1 MKKTIKKNILIVF
14 IAVAA
19 IVLGVLGLSL
29 RPTESKI
36 TAEAASTSVTD
47 VNITADKT
55 IAGPGDTIKFTVKI
69 TSSGLSNDM
78 LWFAVSFWISPLDAN
93 GVPSYDYSK
102 YFSLD
107 TNYGDDNC
115 GYTANILEYSEEYG
129 DYVYSYIDTSNYQA
143 NSSTKEQNGFLI
155 SLSLLGDY
163 PMEASEAIEFSYWIK
178 VSSDAPNL
186 GNIKFGVYQSTFS
199 TVNYID
205 ENRSTSSVVT
215 HYVNS
220 GLNTCNSVTLRI
232 GTISSDATL
241 KSLEV
246 GHTSATN
253 VVTVDDSMTYGDA
266 ETGST
271 IKIKPTV
278 NDSAAT
284 IKYCVGA
291 TATPTLDM
299 TSGAETTINLDS
311 SGETTVKFLVTAEN
325 GATKTYTLVIKSSYA
340 RLERLAVEVKRPTD
354 APAVTG
360 VGLQSTFD
368 KDTENYSVR
377 VTGDYTSVEVAP
389 TILAGY
395 GATGVEVTATNCTSS
410 VATVSSGTA
419 VITNIQD
426 NATLALKVTA
436 KDGTTSK
443 TYTLTFTVVDV
454 DTSISSLTM
463 TEQTTGATVA
473 NDAAKATANG
483 VDYYFLLS
491 EESGFQGTFNLTL
504 GSNASSAT
512 VDGVAFSPTT
522 VRTAKTYSVVV
533 SAEAG
538 NTQTYSVT
546 VAKNLKPGYIKDL
559 KYAIGSGVASDV
571 ISDLNIAHDDAT
583 NTYTLTKEY
592 DPTAYPVSTPFT
604 LTGIASEGATIT
616 ATNITAG
623 SGKWTKQLALGTNEF
638 SLKAETTGVG
648 YTEYKFVIKLLEK
661 KNGITALTIKQGT
674 TDISG
679 FTFSPTI
686 YSYNITVPFK
696 DYDFIN
702 LAATSDGNYT
712 AVVAE
717 VSGVEYD
724 FTHTSG
730 TTEHTFSQVPLTAG
744 VTTTI
749 KVYAIADNKLG
760 DSGLEYTFNIT
771 RAAADTSAQLQS
783 LAVTVNGVSVPF
795 AEGAFNPASNTWNV
809 EISSEG
815 ATSAALGITATA
827 QSDKATVKIGSGNSA
842 TQTATFSDTFTFSQT
857 GTNESKSYS
866 IVVTPE
872 EGTAN
877 TYTLKI
883 TKKVPAPEFKELS
896 VSYGDENY
904 VPILGQFDSDTGTYS
919 VTQYTSDVSVN
930 SQVYFKGTAT
940 SEATISKSTNLT
952 GTASPWYG
960 TLAFGDNTFTFTVT
974 ANGASKQYTIKIKLI
989 EDKCDIEN
997 VKITLNGADV
1007 DGSFSFSKGTTVYNL
1022 WVPYKGYET
1031 VSMTA
1036 TTNGVYTVIVDDT
1049 NSEDFI
1055 SAAGTNTH
1063 TIGISLTPGK
1073 TNTITI
1079 HAVADSKLTGSR
1091 EGTSYTFNITREAP
1105 DGNAKLQS
1113 LEVTVDGTPLYEFD
1127 DYVTFDPDT
1136 LIYTYTI
1143 PYTGNATAAIG
1154 ISAVTQSD
1162 KATVTGTGS
1171 KTFTF
1176 GTVTRTETYTVT
1188 VTPESGADYKLEYK
1202 VNIKR
1207 VVLAGDFSDIE
1218 ISTDGGYYTSVIADF
1233 DPTTKTQT
1241 INYNVSNVPVGT
1253 SFHVKVTLNSPDAKV
1268 STATGLSKVG
1278 DEYTGALSKFGLNTF
1293 KITASSNTGTSAYTI
1308 NVNLFEDIDDIS
1320 DIAITDGTN
1329 AIEGFVFYLGQT
1341 DYNITVPFTVSSVT
1355 VGVTPEGKYTAVYG
1369 GGTKLTLN
1377 GTVYEKKVTLAAG
1390 STTTLVVYGVAND
1403 GNGMSYDKTV
1413 TGTKY
1418 TLNFQREAADA
1429 STTLEQLSLKID
1441 GKEVEYADVV
1451 VFDPNV
1457 NEYVVE
1463 IEKEGAA
1470 NTASLVFTAIP
1481 TVDTSTVKCDSAL
1494 MSGTTVTKTFA
1505 FQNNREHETT
1515 YTFTVTAQSGVTNIY
1530 TVTVKRIIKKGDF
1543 ETLEIALTGS
1553 TFEDVFT
1560 SAYYDMY
1567 DMVYTAN
1574 LSLDS
1579 VAEGSTIRI
1588 RAVATSGATV
1598 TATGFTTASA
1608 TNNVW
1613 TGKLEHGANQFTL
1626 TASSATGEAVYKF
1639 VINLYESKN
1648 TIESI
1653 AVTADGTPLAT
1664 DIFSFNK
1671 SQTNY
1676 RFTVPYTVNSLK
1688 LKVTTDGSY
1697 VTVTDEEGNAFAK
1710 PTTGTGRN
1718 HERTIE
1724 LSAGRVTTLLFRAQ
1738 SDKGDDGEW
1747 YEFEIT
1753 RENANSD
1760 ASLKSLS
1767 VTVGGKPVAF
1777 GEGEFNP
1784 ERLDYT
1790 VLVEEG
1796 SSYVVNI
1803 SAEATVSSTTVTGTG
1818 SKTFNLSDSNATQT
1832 YTVTATAEDGTSRA
1846 YNITISQKPVVLDGN
1861 YDITRIVINGT
1872 KDYYDDVPASYNDP
1886 VKINVPYADSKVKV
1900 VVTTAGVKTK
1910 VEITPALTKSGYLDL
1925 PEGETVTLVIY
1936 AVAEDGTNSAG
1947 IDAYV
1952 FEITRN
1958 ALGEVTGPDT
1968 TVTISDGND
1977 EESFDFEID
1986 SAAPVVKVLRAYAYS
2001 VDRLDINVELIYG
2014 GTYEIVRIGEDGGI
2028 TEVSATDCG
2037 RGKKVRLEYGENV
2050 FCVNIQSSDGHSQK
2064 SAIFVIERGK
2074 PTLDGL
2080 SALEIPELRQD
2091 FVRDPERDEY
2101 SYSVASDVN
2110 SLTLD
2115 VDYDRELFIYD
2126 IEGADNLSYG
2136 MNKVVISIY
2145 EKNSG
2150 RASATPIRTIT
2161 LNVFREESNLFWF
2174 IMFWVL
2180 LALAVVEL
2188 IIIIILMVRKNSG
2201 NTLDDPEIIVASAPA
2216 NAVQSVQPIIVQPTQ
2231 TAYVPPQ
2238 DNGQY

>member
-1 MKKTIKKNILIVF
+1 MLKTFKKFFSLLLFSAFVILSVYGISLLKDNND
-14 IAVAA
+14 ISANAATATTTAVITSDKEMVGPGEEVTVTVTLTSTLTDATWGSFDFYFSE
-19 IVLGVLGLSL
+19 VDPDTGKGVSTNSQYLSL
-29 RPTESKI
+29 VSYTFNLKDIGTWQDSCAYMDNPTSASKAGMHI
-36 TAEAASTSVTD
+36 SWAWREGQTTPVTQAAV
-47 VNITADKT
+47 I
-55 IAGPGDTIKFTVKI
+55 
-69 TSSGLSNDM
+69 
-78 LWFAVSFWISPLDAN
+78 
-93 GVPSYDYSK
+93 
-102 YFSLD
+102 
-107 TNYGDDNC
+107 
-115 GYTANILEYSEEYG
+115 
-129 DYVYSYIDTSNYQA
+129 
-143 NSSTKEQNGFLI
+143 
-155 SLSLLGDY
+155 
-163 PMEASEAIEFSYWIK
+163 
-178 VSSDAPNL
+178 
-186 GNIKFGVYQSTFS
+186 
-199 TVNYID
+199 
-205 ENRSTSSVVT
+205 
-215 HYVNS
+215 
-220 GLNTCNSVTLRI
+220 SVTLKVSEDAGSIGTLTFGIGTANTNKIALATGGTSTSEAFSAIKPNTVSIRL

-253 VVTVDDSMTYGDA
+253 EVTVDDSMTYGDA

-284 IKYCVGA
+284 IKYCEGA

-299 TSGAETTINLDS
+299 TSGAETTISLDS

-368 KDTENYSVR
+368 KDTENYSVL

-395 GATGVEVTATNCTSS
+395 GATGVDVTATNCTSS

-426 NATLALKVTA
+426 NSTLALKVTA

-463 TEQTTGATVA
+463 TEQTTGATVV
-473 NDAAKATANG
+473 NDSAKATANG

-559 KYAIGSGVASDV
+559 KYAIGSGAASDV

-604 LTGIASEGATIT
+604 LTGTASEGATII

-712 AVVAE
+712 ALVAE

-744 VTTTI
+744 VMTTI

-896 VSYGDENY
+896 VSYGNENNY

-952 GTASPWYG
+952 GTDSPWCG
-960 TLAFGDNTFTFTVT
+960 TLAFGDNTFKFTVT

-1007 DGSFSFSKGTTVYNL
+1007 DGSFIFSKGTTVYNIT
-1022 WVPYKGYET
+1022 VPYKGYET
-1031 VSMTA
+1031 VTMTA
-1036 TTNGVYTVIVDDT
+1036 TTNGIYTVVVDDT
-1049 NSEDFI
+1049 NLKDFT

-1063 TIGISLTPGK
+1063 TIGISLTAGK
-1073 TNTITI
+1073 TNTVTI

-1143 PYTGNATAAIG
+1143 PYTGNATAAID
-1154 ISAVTQSD
+1154 ISAVAQSD

-1320 DIAITDGTN
+1320 DIAITDGIN

-1369 GGTKLTLN
+1369 DGTKLTLN
-1377 GTVYEKKVTLAAG
+1377 GTVYEKKVTLVAG

-1463 IEKEGAA
+1463 IEKEGTA

-1481 TVDTSTVKCDSAL
+1481 TVDTSTVKCDSVL

-1515 YTFTVTAQSGVTNIY
+1515 YTFTVTAQSGATNTY

-1588 RAVATSGATV
+1588 KAVATSGATV
-1598 TATGFTTASA
+1598 TATGFTTAAA

-1753 RENANSD
+1753 RESANSD

-1784 ERLDYT
+1784 DRLDYT
-1790 VLVEEG
+1790 VVVEEG

-1803 SAEATVSSTTVTGTG
+1803 SAEANVSTTTVTGTG

-2037 RGKKVRLEYGENV
+2037 RVKKVRLEYGENV
-2050 FCVNIQSSDGHSQK
+2050 FCVNIQSNDGHSQK

-2091 FVRDPERDEY
+2091 FVKDPERDEY

-2201 NTLDDPEIIVASAPA
+2201 NTPDDPEIIVASAPA